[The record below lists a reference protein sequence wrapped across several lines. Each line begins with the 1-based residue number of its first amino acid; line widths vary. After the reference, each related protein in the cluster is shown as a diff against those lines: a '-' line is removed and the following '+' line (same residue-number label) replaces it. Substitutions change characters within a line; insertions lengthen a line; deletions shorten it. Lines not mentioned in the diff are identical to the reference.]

1 VPAPALLLMLLG
13 LRSWTLPFCKSHFN
27 ARQNSSD
34 MCVSGSEVAV
44 RDLLLLRWQRH

>member
-1 VPAPALLLMLLG
+1 MDALL
-13 LRSWTLPFCKSHFN
+13 CKSHCI

-34 MCVSGSEVAV
+34 VCVSGGKVVV